1 MPSCKHAMLG
11 VLCLALNWLCVL
23 VVSMHRISSSLMALC
38 KSSLVGC
45 QPCVAVMFANCHTRR
60 VCPAAHFLDVLDD
73 NEDVQEVH
81 HNAAEPDDDDDGG
94 DEDAA

>member
-1 MPSCKHAMLG
+1 
-11 VLCLALNWLCVL
+11 
-23 VVSMHRISSSLMALC
+23 
-38 KSSLVGC
+38 
-45 QPCVAVMFANCHTRR
+45 MFANCHTRR

-81 HNAAEPDDDDDGG
+81 HNAAEPDDVEEGG